1 MIKKSMIIGCLLV
14 TTGFAAFELQ
24 TVNPSSIALGNV
36 ISLYPYSLN
45 PAAQTE
51 NVGKFLRFD
60 YSRIFGIKGLDY
72 YELQAGWTSIG
83 KRSYGAVLRSFGN
96 PIYQEKTIVF
106 NHARRIINVLAAGVS
121 LHFYH
126 IAISGYD
133 SDGTVGLT
141 IGAKCYI
148 SEQLQ
153 FAVLFQN
160 VNSPSLYDRSS
171 RLPECFSAGLSYTP
185 HPRIDWCMELFKDTE
200 FPFSTRT
207 GVRIKTLPCLD
218 LMVGAQLNPDRFT
231 GGLALHWKQFRFDAA
246 LLHHLVLPYT
256 ICCGFGI
263 CY

>member
-1 MIKKSMIIGCLLV
+1 MIKKTMIIGCLLI

-51 NVGKFLRFD
+51 AVGKYLRFD
-60 YSRIFGIKGLDY
+60 YSRIFSIKGLDY
-72 YELQAGWTSIG
+72 YEVQAGWTSIR

-96 PIYQEKTIVF
+96 PVYQEKTIVF
-106 NHARRIINVLAAGVS
+106 NHARR
-121 LHFYH
+121 
-126 IAISGYD
+126 D
-133 SDGTVGLT
+133 SDGAVGLT

-148 SEQLQ
+148 SEQMQ

-160 VNSPSLYDRSS
+160 VNSPSLYDRSN

-185 HPRIDWCMELFKDTE
+185 LPRIDWCLELFKDTE

-207 GVRIKTLPCLD
+207 GVRIKTLSCLD
-218 LMVGAQLNPDRFT
+218 LMVGAQLNPDRFS
-231 GGLALHWKQFRFDAA
+231 GGLTLHWKQFRFDAA
-246 LLHHLVLPYT
+246 FLHHLVLPYT
-256 ICCGFGI
+256 IYCGFGI